1 MRNKIKRAGW
11 VLAGVGALAV
21 AAICALGLAGLRVN
35 TTHSLPQGL
44 YWQYDEQA
52 GVGDLA
58 AVCPPDSEPFRL
70 AAERSYIPAA
80 WLARCPNGLAL
91 LFKKISAA
99 QNDVVSISAEGISV
113 NGSLIPRTQRKAV
126 DSAGRALPQPVLD
139 EYALEAGE
147 ILLVANHSPMS
158 FDARYFGIIDESA
171 VRGVIRPLWIW

>member
-1 MRNKIKRAGW
+1 MRNKIKLVGW
-11 VLAGVGALAV
+11 VLAATGGLVTATV
-21 AAICALGLAGLRVN
+21 CAAGLAGLRIN

-44 YWQYDEQA
+44 YWQHDEPA

-91 LFKKISAA
+91 IFKEISAA
-99 QNDVVSISAEGISV
+99 QNDVVSIGSAGISV
-113 NGSLIPRTQRKAV
+113 NGKLVPRTQRKAV

-139 EYALEAGE
+139 DYKLKAGE
-147 ILLVANHSPMS
+147 IMLVANHSPMS